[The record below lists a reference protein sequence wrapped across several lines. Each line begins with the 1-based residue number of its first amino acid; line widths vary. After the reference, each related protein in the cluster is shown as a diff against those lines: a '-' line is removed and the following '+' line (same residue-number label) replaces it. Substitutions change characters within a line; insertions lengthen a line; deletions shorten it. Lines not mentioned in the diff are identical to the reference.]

1 MNKSLNHFWV
11 GFQDV
16 IILAQ
21 SIETAA
27 NSVGIGSCYIGTTL
41 NFMKEIQE
49 QFKLPKGVVPIVLLP
64 MGYIDQEPR
73 IANKLD
79 LDIVFHDDGTDFYY
93 INRGL
98 ERGLNLDSLKTKVL
112 NKTVTL
118 HLAKVLSG
126 ITSEHISQLAIGDE
140 IIFTEFKN

>member
-1 MNKSLNHFWV
+1 MKRLLPIASVLAF
-11 GFQDV
+11 
-16 IILAQ
+16 IIIA
-21 SIETAA
+21 
-27 NSVGIGSCYIGTTL
+27 
-41 NFMKEIQE
+41 F
-49 QFKLPKGVVPIVLLP
+49 VLLKSCIIQNTKP
-64 MGYIDQEPR
+64 EDCVVQTITVAKITEGTS
-73 IANKLD
+73 N
-79 LDIVFHDDGTDFYY
+79 DIVFHDTGTDFYY

-98 ERGLNLDSLKTKVL
+98 EQGLNLDSLKRKVL